1 MIQLQREE
9 KLDLLVVGA
18 GHAGLAL
25 ALDLS
30 KDGYRIAILEK
41 GTHVSVPYQGI
52 DLQPNGL
59 AVLSRLGVLEQ
70 AKEAGWPHSH
80 WMLYEQGG
88 KFLADWDYGMLDHP
102 QNFAIGIRPHVL
114 KELMIEQLK
123 KRENVLF
130 YWGTTFDQAERS
142 DDGLRVRATQD
153 SKPITFRTRMMVGAD
168 GHSSM
173 VRKFA
178 GIESHVQFYPN
189 AWAEGIFPRPA
200 SRAREGLVYFGRG
213 IYLGIVATSASELAT
228 FQILYSKDIE
238 ELKRTK
244 SLAAVRREMIEIAP
258 ELEDVVADMSSW
270 EQLKYIPAPRMTCDS
285 WVGDNVALAG
295 DAAHTVHQLTSQGAN
310 LALEDG
316 SALANTLRGCF
327 AEGDFSKDKLLSYE
341 NKRRPVVEQIQRL
354 GDEFSTMHASRSRLV
369 SSLNLRVQRE
379 LDKNAELKRKFLM
392 YAVGLRQADKPFT
405 LAERLQILGI

>member
-1 MIQLQREE
+1 
-9 KLDLLVVGA
+9 
-18 GHAGLAL
+18 
-25 ALDLS
+25 
-30 KDGYRIAILEK
+30 
-41 GTHVSVPYQGI
+41 
-52 DLQPNGL
+52 
-59 AVLSRLGVLEQ
+59 
-70 AKEAGWPHSH
+70 
-80 WMLYEQGG
+80 
-88 KFLADWDYGMLDHP
+88 
-102 QNFAIGIRPHVL
+102 
-114 KELMIEQLK
+114 
-123 KRENVLF
+123 
-130 YWGTTFDQAERS
+130 
-142 DDGLRVRATQD
+142 
-153 SKPITFRTRMMVGAD
+153 
-168 GHSSM
+168 M